1 MKKKI
6 AVMLVG
12 LMCVSAT
19 GCSLSGNK
27 GVDLEAISA
36 EDIFTN
42 VSEDAVVDGATAAE
56 AFTNALNDVESSDN
70 ITINVSNKITMGAE
84 GDDSYQDSV
93 NKSVIKL
100 AKEGENKVGSV
111 VIDNI
116 YKYAGEAA
124 SGEGAGAPLEEKSK
138 ITGYYS
144 GESLYFTTNDG
155 DKVKEDMAYEDFLSV
170 VNTYTI
176 SIYNDCISKAAC
188 VEGKNDKTYYIS
200 YDPAKFETTM
210 NTNMEASG
218 QTMAD
223 GESMNVKYAN
233 IIAKV
238 DNENKLLSYGFLI
251 NAEYVNDDSNIPY
264 NYSITAEFS
273 NIGNTK
279 VDVVTDTDS
288 YMTAEEY
295 TKKMQE
301 EATYAADASI
311 EGESAV
317 ESESGAEE
325 STN

>member
-6 AVMLVG
+6 AMMLVG

-27 GVDLEAISA
+27 GIDLETISA

-42 VSEDAVVDGATAAE
+42 VSEDAVVDGATAAD
-56 AFTNALNDVESSDN
+56 AFTKALNGVESSDN
-70 ITINVSNKITMGAE
+70 ITINVSNKITMGTE
-84 GDDSYQDSV
+84 GDDSYQDST
-93 NKSVIKL
+93 NTSVIKL
-100 AKEGENKVGSV
+100 AKDGDNKIGSV
-111 VIDNI
+111 VIDNS
-116 YKYAGEAA
+116 YKHAGENA
-124 SGEGAGAPLEEKSK
+124 SGEEAGAPVEEKSK

-144 GESLYFTTNDG
+144 GDSLYFTTNDG
-155 DKVKEDMAYEDFLSV
+155 DKVKEEMAYEDFLSV
-170 VNTYTI
+170 VNNYTI

-200 YDPAKFETTM
+200 YDPSKFETTM

-223 GESMNVKYAN
+223 GESMHVKYAN

-238 DNENKLLSYGFLI
+238 DNEDKLLSYGFLI
-251 NAEYVNDDSNIPY
+251 NAEYINDDNTIPY

-273 NIGNTK
+273 NSGNTK

-288 YMTAEEY
+288 YMTADEY
-295 TKKMQE
+295 TQKMQE
-301 EATYAADASI
+301 EAASAADASA
-311 EGESAV
+311 EGESAAEA
-317 ESESGAEE
+317 ESSAEE